1 MTLLHCVNGK
11 VESLKGTVKDK
22 VLSVEISSLGTIGVV
37 TDAAKTQTGNNKTT
51 SGNNKTTVGNGNTRK
66 SPGATAAGSGN
77 ATSAGKSVKTGDELP
92 LGVTLLMLLVSAG
105 ALGTV
110 GYKKRKERK

>member
-22 VLSVEISSLGTIGVV
+22 VLSIEISSLGTIGVV

-51 SGNNKTTVGNGNTRK
+51 VGNGNTKK
-66 SPGATAAGSGN
+66 SPGATAARSGS